1 MPLLEPDGTDPMEL
15 VGVELPAG
23 PDAVEEMVRTYAVE
37 YRRLG
42 WDRAR
47 ILATFRSPWYAPAFG
62 AWRQLGEA
70 RTAAL
75 VDEALEP
82 FAAPADPAKGR

>member
-1 MPLLEPDGTDPMEL
+1 MPLLDPDGTDPMEL

-23 PDAVEEMVRTYAVE
+23 LDAVEEMVRAYAVE

-42 WDRAR
+42 FGRAR
-47 ILATFRSPWYAPAFG
+47 ILATFRMPWYAAAHG
-62 AWRQLGEA
+62 AWKSLGET
-70 RTAAL
+70 RVAAL

-82 FAAPADPAKGR
+82 FPPAREE

>member
-23 PDAVEEMVRTYAVE
+23 VEAVEEMVRAYAVE

-42 WDRAR
+42 FERAR
-47 ILATFRSPWYAPAFG
+47 ILATFRMPWYAAAHG
-62 AWRQLGEA
+62 AWKSLGEA
-70 RTAAL
+70 RVAEL

-82 FAAPADPAKGR
+82 FRRPGEE